1 MPKHPINYDETIYYK
16 IYCKDKNVK
25 DVYVGY
31 TTQFT
36 KRKSQ
41 HKRECTIE
49 GNKKYNNPL
58 YIFIRDHGGW
68 SNFIMVSYRVKKLK
82 NKLDADA
89 KLRYYIDKL
98 GSSFN

>member
-1 MPKHPINYDETIYYK
+1 MPRTPINYGKTIYYK
-16 IYCKDKNVK
+16 IYCKDANVPNI
-25 DVYVGY
+25 YVGY

-49 GNKKYNNPL
+49 GNKKYNEPL
-58 YIFIRDHGGW
+58 YKYIRENGGW
-68 SNFIMVSYRVKKLK
+68 SNFIMVSHRIKNMK
-82 NKLDADA
+82 NKLNADS
-89 KLRYYIDKL
+89 KLQYYVNKL